1 VATFLVT
8 ARLPLRAVLTHSAR
22 LRARAR
28 RYIRKMQKRKAART
42 KRDTSGHTAS
52 GLRDVAV
59 RSRRTLQVRYLDS
72 GGVHRT
78 PKTGDA
84 GATKR
89 AAGVENLVTARL
101 RTAFRAENQGRYR
114 STSRKR
120 SGRQKGV
127 NILKLANGT
136 RVGKQSCRRP
146 NPGPSPRI
154 PIENKIRYQRPVDAR
169 AERCAPPQR
178 SARSFASACA
188 DRLASESRGSLP
200 GPAESRSRRSG
211 RANLGAAGR

>member
-1 VATFLVT
+1 MATLPVT
-8 ARLPLRAVLTHSAR
+8 TRLPLRAVLKHGSTLS
-22 LRARAR
+22 
-28 RYIRKMQKRKAART
+28 KRKNEEGSIPRH
-42 KRDTSGHTAS
+42 KRPPED
-52 GLRDVAV
+52 D
-59 RSRRTLQVRYLDS
+59 
-72 GGVHRT
+72 
-78 PKTGDA
+78 
-84 GATKR
+84 GAKVR
-89 AAGVENLVTARL
+89 AAVMRIFVTARL

-120 SGRQKGV
+120 SGRQKGGY
-127 NILKLANGT
+127 ILKLTNGT

-200 GPAESRSRRSG
+200 GPAESSARRSG
-211 RANLGAAGR
+211 RANFGARGSEQQLIFG